1 MEKMT
6 NSTIGLDVSKDHLDA
21 HRLPDGGTK
30 QFPNDDAGHKA
41 LIRWVK
47 AMPVDRIVFEATGP
61 YSRNMESALTGA
73 GLPAVKVNPRQARR
87 FAEAVGTLA
96 KTDAVDAAM
105 LARMGKAL
113 ELSPRPVQS
122 KNILPLKDLLLARR
136 SLIKDLTAAKNR
148 QKIAVLP
155 LIKKMIDRRIK
166 QVDADIVAIDAEVA
180 RLVAEDAELAKRA
193 AILASIPGIGDL
205 TAAVLL
211 IEMPELGSIDAKQA
225 ASLAGLAPM
234 TQASGTWKGKD
245 HIRGGRAVVRR
256 ALYMPAIVAARFNPD
271 LKRLHQRLVD
281 AGKPPKVAI
290 TAVMRKLIVFANAL
304 LQKGRQWRQKPACA

>member
-21 HRLPDGGTK
+21 HRLPDGAVK
-30 QFPNDDAGHKA
+30 QFSNDAAGHKA

-113 ELSPRPVQS
+113 ELPPRPVQS

-148 QKIAVLP
+148 RKIAVLP

-166 QVDADIVAIDAEVA
+166 QIDADIVAIDAEVA
-180 RLVAEDAELAKRA
+180 GLIAEDAELAKRA

-256 ALYMPAIVAARFNPD
+256 SLYMPALVAARFNPD
-271 LKRLHQRLVD
+271 IKRLHQRLID

-290 TAVMRKLIVFANAL
+290 TAVMRKLLVFANAL
-304 LQKGRQWRQKPACA
+304 LQKGRQWEEKSACA

>member
-1 MEKMT
+1 ME
-6 NSTIGLDVSKDHLDA
+6 L
-21 HRLPDGGTK
+21 
-30 QFPNDDAGHKA
+30 
-41 LIRWVK
+41 
-47 AMPVDRIVFEATGP
+47 
-61 YSRNMESALTGA
+61 ALTGA

-87 FAEAVGTLA
+87 FAEALGTLA
-96 KTDAVDAAM
+96 KTDTVDAAM

-113 ELSPRPVQS
+113 ELPTRPAQS
-122 KNILPLKDLLLARR
+122 KNILQLKDLLLARR

-166 QVDADIVAIDAEVA
+166 QINADIVTIDAELA
-180 RLVAEDAELAKRA
+180 KLIAQDAELAKRA
-193 AILASIPGIGDL
+193 AILVSIPGIGDL
-205 TAAVLL
+205 TAAILL

-245 HIRGGRAVVRR
+245 HIRGGRAVLRQ
-256 ALYMPAIVAARFNPD
+256 ALYMPALVATRFNPNIKQ
-271 LKRLHQRLVD
+271 LYQRLTD

-290 TAVMRKLIVFANAL
+290 TAVMRKLVVFANAL
-304 LQKGRQWRQKPACA
+304 LQKGRQWEEKLACA

>member
-1 MEKMT
+1 MT
-6 NSTIGLDVSKDHLDA
+6 NSTIGIDVSKDHLDA
-21 HRLPDGGTK
+21 HRLPDGGAK
-30 QFPNDDAGHKA
+30 QFPNDAAGHKA

-47 AMPVDRIVFEATGP
+47 ATPTDRIVFEATGP
-61 YSRNMESALTGA
+61 YSRAMELALTGA

-87 FAEAVGTLA
+87 FAEALGTLA

-113 ELSPRPVQS
+113 ELSPRPAQS
-122 KNILPLKDLLLARR
+122 INILPLKDLLLARR

-290 TAVMRKLIVFANAL
+290 TAVMRKLVVFANAL